1 MPTGRGHRVAPIAAA
16 IVAVAMFIAPTGS
29 AEPIPSVRLFAAS
42 TRLRVQSG
50 RNDVVSVDPGIYIT
64 PTGDDFEL
72 HVSRS
77 NYDTPFTFEQVD
89 PDTGAILRSL
99 PLDSRDGWFGLKG
112 FVHYEVVDAHGA
124 VVKREALSFCPNAD
138 PWQRE
143 RISDEGPLSPRYP
156 RDCLLADLARRFIK
170 GMVWGIDLGW
180 ASPVIDRGGY
190 YGGRI
195 SWKAERRSYTI
206 RVYIDPS
213 WVRLLSIEPA
223 DASREVQVTIARS
236 KTAAHH
242 AALASSDAAS
252 AVAPSVPSDAAS
264 APDPRVPILTN
275 PNPASLPDIT
285 PAPAYFM
292 STRQRNGHDYLT
304 FASTELNQGPGTL
317 VVDGFRGTNDRSMDA
332 FQYFLIDGEPIG
344 RAPVGE
350 FEFHAGRHNHWHFQ
364 QFALY
369 SLLDAESKH
378 VIVSD
383 KQSWCLVNTD
393 ALDLTVPH
401 ANLTTRGLELR
412 TSCGG
417 PKALWIREVLDVG
430 WADTYGQ
437 GVGSGAF
444 DITDLRNGTYYVR
457 VQVNPLGSLFE
468 ADTSNNVQDRLIR
481 LRGKPG
487 HRRVIVPPWHGIDT
501 ENTCDSC

>member
-1 MPTGRGHRVAPIAAA
+1 
-16 IVAVAMFIAPTGS
+16 
-29 AEPIPSVRLFAAS
+29 
-42 TRLRVQSG
+42 
-50 RNDVVSVDPGIYIT
+50 
-64 PTGDDFEL
+64 
-72 HVSRS
+72 
-77 NYDTPFTFEQVD
+77 
-89 PDTGAILRSL
+89 
-99 PLDSRDGWFGLKG
+99 
-112 FVHYEVVDAHGA
+112 
-124 VVKREALSFCPNAD
+124 
-138 PWQRE
+138 
-143 RISDEGPLSPRYP
+143 
-156 RDCLLADLARRFIK
+156 
-170 GMVWGIDLGW
+170 
-180 ASPVIDRGGY
+180 
-190 YGGRI
+190 
-195 SWKAERRSYTI
+195 
-206 RVYIDPS
+206 
-213 WVRLLSIEPA
+213 
-223 DASREVQVTIARS
+223 
-236 KTAAHH
+236 
-242 AALASSDAAS
+242 
-252 AVAPSVPSDAAS
+252 
-264 APDPRVPILTN
+264 
-275 PNPASLPDIT
+275 
-285 PAPAYFM
+285 M

-350 FEFHAGRHNHWHFQ
+350 LEFHAGRHNHWHFQ

-369 SLLDAESKH
+369 SLLDADSKH

-393 ALDLTVPH
+393 ALDLTVPN

-444 DITDLRNGTYYVR
+444 DITGLRNGTYYVR

-468 ADTSNNVQDRLIR
+468 ADTSNNVQDRLIQ

-487 HRRVIVPPWHGIDT
+487 HRRVIVLRWHGIDT
-501 ENTCDSC
+501 ENACDYC